1 VNVVKEYSELYAMAK
16 EVDSGS
22 DLSIKSQ
29 WIFKDYSPLL
39 FDALREIDGV
49 TTNLYLQA
57 LNPES
62 FLGNLKQ
69 QAFSEGKSGSFFCF
83 SPGRDFIMKT
93 IPNTEA
99 EVLSKILPNFY
110 QYLSRNPKS
119 ILMRIYGLYSLKIE
133 KQHHS
138 LCDSS
143 SKYFQYSKTY
153 S

>member
-99 EVLSKILPNFY
+99 EVLSKILPNRF
-110 QYLSRNPKS
+110 
-119 ILMRIYGLYSLKIE
+119 
-133 KQHHS
+133 
-138 LCDSS
+138 
-143 SKYFQYSKTY
+143 
-153 S
+153 